1 MDMACC
7 ARPMPHLLLT
17 RIHRTEPPLFDRM
30 LRRSVL
36 HCSRIGRRFHLGV
49 ARVPRQTRVHSAP
62 CRLASDPLDCASMHD
77 YEARLLN
84 TGLYTVPEA
93 ARLTRVSVGKIR
105 RWLKGYNF
113 KSGERVR
120 HSDAV
125 WQGELEPIE
134 NKLALS
140 FRDLLELRF
149 VDAFIR
155 AGVSWRTMRRAH
167 AKAQEQLKTTHPFCS
182 NRILTDGRRIL
193 LRQGEE
199 DSDQALID
207 LVTDQGEFSRIVE
220 TFLKELEFSG
230 TDIVWW
236 PLGRQRQIVLDP
248 KRNFGQPTVA
258 RSGVPSQV
266 LARSAKANASQ
277 EVVAKWYEVQPDEVR
292 DAVEFEQSL
301 AKAA

>member
-1 MDMACC
+1 MKVACRP
-7 ARPMPHLLLT
+7 ARIQLNSL
-17 RIHRTEPPLFDRM
+17 
-30 LRRSVL
+30 V
-36 HCSRIGRRFHLGV
+36 
-49 ARVPRQTRVHSAP
+49 VPNRES
-62 CRLASDPLDCASMHD
+62 S
-77 YEARLLN
+77 LLN
-84 TGLYTVPEA
+84 TGLYTVTEA

-113 KSGERVR
+113 RVGQSVH

-125 WQGELEPIE
+125 WQGELKPIE

-167 AKAQEQLKTTHPFCS
+167 ARAQDELETTHPFCS
-182 NRILTDGRRIL
+182 NRIATDGKNIL

-199 DSDQALID
+199 DSDEALIN
-207 LVTDQGEFSRIVE
+207 LVNNQREFRRIVQE
-220 TFLKELEFSG
+220 FLKELEFSG
-230 TDIVWW
+230 SDILWY
-236 PLGRQRQIVLDP
+236 PLGKERQIVVDP
-248 KRNFGQPTVA
+248 RRNFGQPTVV
-258 RSGVPSQV
+258 RSGIPSQV
-266 LARSAKANASQ
+266 LARSVKANGSA
-277 EVVAKWYEVQPDEVR
+277 EVVAAWYEVQPEEVR